1 METATVPE
9 AVTVSSE
16 RADGGCGF
24 IHPPKRL
31 RQIHVTAKL
40 RSRIVFL
47 RAVGVGLL
55 IIGAYDSL
63 VYAYQLI
70 HHVTPQAV
78 TPLLTEIT
86 ITPHIILPILA
97 FYWTAGAILTR
108 LRA

>member
-1 METATVPE
+1 
-9 AVTVSSE
+9 
-16 RADGGCGF
+16 
-24 IHPPKRL
+24 
-31 RQIHVTAKL
+31 VTAKL
-40 RSRIVFL
+40 RRRTVFL
-47 RAVGVGLL
+47 RAVGAGLL

-108 LRA
+108 LRV